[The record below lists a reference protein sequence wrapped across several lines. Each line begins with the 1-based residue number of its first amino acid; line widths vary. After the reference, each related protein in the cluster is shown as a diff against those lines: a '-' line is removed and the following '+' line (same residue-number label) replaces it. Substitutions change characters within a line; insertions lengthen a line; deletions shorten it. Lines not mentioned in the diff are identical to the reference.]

1 MVKYMP
7 SSNPFRT
14 IIPVL
19 TAEELIVI
27 SKKKVMKTSIRG
39 TTSEKVPQIKRA
51 RKKEAARIELLS
63 KEFRE
68 RLFRIVEDFP
78 SLNEEDISGFYV
90 DTLDIIYGVDK
101 TRKILG
107 SISGSANV
115 IWKIKRDYIGKVWH
129 ARNLLEAKYI
139 RRAAFGRMGSVVGK
153 LDKRLIFLESI
164 RQKMRL
170 MPGIDLEQPT
180 FCIAGYPNVGKSSLV
195 NGVTSAEPEI
205 GIYPFTTKEVTLGHL
220 ELPVYASSI
229 HTTPLTHIHA
239 QIVDTPGILDRSL
252 NERND
257 IELKALA
264 ALKTLA
270 TAIIFMFDFTQ
281 KDAITAQFNLFRQ
294 ISDEFPDFP
303 MLLLL
308 SKVDLIS
315 ESDKELLESLW
326 KENFENQI
334 HHWVTNNNP
343 AEIFSI
349 LASFFEENRNQISK
363 ILNQRKPSVGE

>member
-1 MVKYMP
+1 MP

-14 IIPVL
+14 IIPIL
-19 TAEELIVI
+19 TAEELVVI
-27 SKKKVMKTSIRG
+27 SKKNVMKTSIRG
-39 TTSEKVPQIKRA
+39 TTSENVPHIKRA
-51 RKKEAARIELLS
+51 RKKEAVRIELLS
-63 KEFRE
+63 KELRE

-90 DTLDIIYGVDK
+90 DMLDIIYGVDK
-101 TRKILG
+101 TRQTLG

-129 ARNLLEAKYI
+129 ARNLLDAKYI
-139 RRAAFGRMGSVVGK
+139 RRAAFGRMHSVIRK
-153 LDKRLIFLESI
+153 LDKRLKFLESI

-220 ELPVYASSI
+220 EVPVYASSK

-281 KDAITAQFNLFRQ
+281 KDAISAQINLFRQ
-294 ISDEFPDFP
+294 ISEKFPDLP
-303 MLLLL
+303 MLLLF
-308 SKVDLIS
+308 SKGDLIDNS
-315 ESDKELLESLW
+315 EKEVLESLW
-326 KENFENQI
+326 KKNFGDQEY
-334 HHWVTNNNP
+334 HWVTSNDP
-343 AEIFSI
+343 TEIFST
-349 LASFFEENRNQISK
+349 LVSFFEENRNQISK
-363 ILNQRKPSVGE
+363 IMNQRKPTIGE